1 MANTVSAIDYLKAPQ
16 KHAPAAVCVAFGDEP
31 FLKRRTLL
39 ALRKAVLGEG
49 DGEFSLSTYVG
60 REASW
65 RDVAEDLSTRAMFG
79 SKRLVLIEE
88 ADEFV
93 TRYRAEL
100 EAYVAR
106 PQSSSVLV
114 LDVQSW
120 AANTRLYKA
129 VDATGLP
136 IRCTAPEAK
145 SLPSW
150 LVAWAKHAHGIH
162 LALPAAEALVEMI
175 GAELGLLDQELA
187 KLAVSAGPG
196 GKVNADMVGQLAA
209 WRARTTWVM
218 IEAALDGNLPKALVE
233 LDRLLLAGENP
244 IGILAQ
250 AAVPLR
256 RLAAATRLVVDAEIA
271 GRRISLRSAFE
282 QVGVH
287 RYYLDA
293 AERHLRRLGR
303 QRGQRLYQWLLEADL
318 DLKGAS
324 RLAPQTILERLLV
337 RVASPHNMATNTPQG

>member
-1 MANTVSAIDYLKAPQ
+1 MANTVSAIDYLMAPRNYP
-16 KHAPAAVCVAFGDEP
+16 PAAVCVVFGDED

-49 DGEFSLSTYVG
+49 DADFSLSTFEG
-60 REASW
+60 PSAQW
-65 RDVAEDLSTRAMFG
+65 RDVEEDLSTRAMFG

-93 TRYRAEL
+93 TRYRAQL

-106 PQSSSVLV
+106 PRSTNVLV

-129 VDATGLP
+129 VDAKGLQ
-136 IRCTAPEAK
+136 IRCAAPDTK

-150 LVAWAKHAHGIH
+150 LVGWAKHAHGID
-162 LALPAAEALVEMI
+162 LAQPAAEALAEMI

-233 LDRLLLAGENP
+233 LDRLLLAGESP
-244 IGILAQ
+244 VGILAQ
-250 AAVPLR
+250 AAAPLR
-256 RLAAATRLVVDAEIA
+256 RLAAATRLVVDAESA
-271 GRRISLRSAFE
+271 GRRMSLRSALE

-287 RYYLDA
+287 PYYLPA
-293 AERHLRRLGR
+293 TERQLRRLGR
-303 QRGQRLYQWLLEADL
+303 ERGQRLYQWLLEADL

-324 RLAPQTILERLLV
+324 RLAPQTVLERLLV
-337 RVASPHNMATNTPQG
+337 RVASPQHLASGTTQR